1 MVWIKSRWAALVVL
15 AFLVLFIG
23 VTRVVATSFR
33 GGQHVVIGAGEVI
46 DDDLY
51 IAAETVT
58 IDGIVRGDIVA
69 TGRQVTL
76 NGSAEG
82 DFIACGQAVTI
93 NGRVGDDV
101 RVAGM
106 ALRLGPESR
115 IWDDVISA
123 GFSLESEPGSVAEGT
138 LVFAGYQAL
147 LAGAVRE
154 DLGVG
159 TAGLDLRGTV
169 GGNVDVEVD
178 GDVTTPLAQF
188 FPSPIPIPTV
198 QSGLTVSES
207 ARVGGTL
214 RYESSTQGCIDAAA
228 DIEGGITWEEREVTP
243 AVARLQ
249 TSVLAYLPRP
259 VTLMLL
265 GLALLLIAPTW
276 TQRLADSIQTR
287 PLQSLS
293 WGVVSLVA
301 FLGVMIAVLAASGIL
316 AFGAGL
322 LTLWGVVALAVG
334 VALLTEGALAAGLWI
349 GTAVIAPVVASF
361 TAGRWLMK
369 RIRPTRATGRVL
381 PLLVGLLVF
390 GVLLN
395 VPLLGLLVGLVVAL
409 LGLGSLWI
417 WASEATR
424 RPLRQAS
431 PAS

>member
-1 MVWIKSRWAALVVL
+1 MAWIKSRWAALVVL
-15 AFLVLFIG
+15 VFLVLFIG
-23 VTRVVATSFR
+23 VTRVVATNFR
-33 GGQHVVIGAGEVI
+33 GGQHVVIRADEVI

-76 NGSAEG
+76 NGSADG

-123 GFSLESEPGSVAEGT
+123 GFSLESEPGSVAKGS

-178 GDVTTPLAQF
+178 GDAKTPLTQF
-188 FPSPIPIPTV
+188 FPSSILIPAV
-198 QSGLTVSES
+198 QPGLTVSES

-214 RYESSTQGCIDAAA
+214 RYESSAQGRIDAAA
-228 DIEGGITWEEREVTP
+228 DIQGGITWEEREVTP
-243 AVARLQ
+243 AAARIQ
-249 TSVLAYLPRP
+249 TSVLAYLRRL

-276 TQRLADSIQTR
+276 TQRLAGSIETR
-287 PLQSLS
+287 PLQSLD
-293 WGVVSLVA
+293 WGVVGLVA
-301 FLGVMIAVLAASGIL
+301 FLVAMIAVLAASGIL
-316 AFGAGL
+316 AFGAVL
-322 LTLWGVVALAVG
+322 LTLWGILALVVGLALI
-334 VALLTEGALAAGLWI
+334 TEGTLAAGLWV

-369 RIRPTRATGRVL
+369 RIRPTRATGRAV
-381 PLLVGLLVF
+381 PLIVGLIMF
-390 GVLLN
+390 GALRDI
-395 VPLLGLLVGLVVAL
+395 PLLGLLVGLVVAL

-417 WASEATR
+417 WASEVTR
-424 RPLRQAS
+424 RPLREAS